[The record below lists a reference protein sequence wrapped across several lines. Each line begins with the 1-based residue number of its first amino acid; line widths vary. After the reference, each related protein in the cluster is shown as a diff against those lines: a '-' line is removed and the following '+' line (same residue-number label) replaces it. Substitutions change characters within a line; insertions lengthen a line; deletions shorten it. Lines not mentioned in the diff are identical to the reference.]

1 MNVLDKVIEAIS
13 PETALKRSFAR
24 HKLQVLNG
32 SGYGYGNYGANSNRK
47 QQKGWFWH
55 SRSPKEDMDDNHDEL
70 MQKCRDTY
78 YGAPIAT
85 SALKTTRTNVVG
97 SGLKARPNIDAEF
110 LGLSEEEAANWERN
124 TIREWN
130 LWADSTSCDL
140 ERLNNFYELQQLVF
154 LSWIMNGDVFALL
167 PFNKRPNMPYDLRIQ
182 LIEADRVCNPMSYT
196 FDKDKVVEGV
206 ERNEQ
211 GEIIAYHICNVRFW
225 HSRSPKED
233 MDDNH
238 DELMQKCRDTYYGAP
253 IATSALKTT
262 RTNVVGSGLKA
273 RPNIDAEFLGL
284 SEEEAANWERNTIR
298 EWNLWA
304 DSTSCDLERLNN
316 FYELQQL
323 VFLSWIMNGDV
334 FALLPFN
341 KRPNMPYDLRIQLI
355 EADRVCNP
363 MSYTFDKDKVVEGV
377 ERNEQGEIIAYHI
390 CNVHPKGFYTKDK
403 TWKKVLAYGPKTGR
417 RNVLH
422 CMMQERI
429 GQNRGV
435 PLLAPVI
442 EAIKQLG
449 RYTDAELMAAVVSG
463 MFAVFIETP
472 TPENKIGELGSE
484 SDEEDEINEMSL
496 APGAILAL
504 NEGERANIANPGR
517 PNTAFDGF
525 VSSLCRQIGSAIEIP
540 PELLLKQF
548 TNNYSASRGAL
559 LEAWKTFRMYR
570 AWLSNDFCS
579 AIEIPPELLLK
590 QFTNNYSASRG
601 ALLEAWKT
609 FRMYRAWLSND
620 FCQPAYE
627 EWLAEGV
634 AKGRI
639 HAPGFFQNP
648 LIRKAYS
655 NCAWSGP
662 SAGQLDPVKEAN
674 AAKIRVEEG
683 FSTRQQETI
692 EMNGGD
698 FFENNRQRIREETV
712 RRELPNLQKAAI
724 IVKEEGEEGEA
735 D

>member
-140 ERLNNFYELQQLVF
+140 ERLNNFYELQQLAF

-182 LIEADRVCNPMSYT
+182 LVEADRVCNPMSYT
-196 FDKDKVVEGV
+196 FDTDKVVEGV

-211 GEIIAYHICNVRFW
+211 GEIV
-225 HSRSPKED
+225 
-233 MDDNH
+233 
-238 DELMQKCRDTYYGAP
+238 
-253 IATSALKTT
+253 
-262 RTNVVGSGLKA
+262 
-273 RPNIDAEFLGL
+273 
-284 SEEEAANWERNTIR
+284 
-298 EWNLWA
+298 
-304 DSTSCDLERLNN
+304 
-316 FYELQQL
+316 
-323 VFLSWIMNGDV
+323 
-334 FALLPFN
+334 
-341 KRPNMPYDLRIQLI
+341 
-355 EADRVCNP
+355 
-363 MSYTFDKDKVVEGV
+363 
-377 ERNEQGEIIAYHI
+377 AYHI

-570 AWLSNDFCS
+570 AWLSNDFC
-579 AIEIPPELLLK
+579 
-590 QFTNNYSASRG
+590 
-601 ALLEAWKT
+601 
-609 FRMYRAWLSND
+609 
-620 FCQPAYE
+620 QPVYE

-648 LIRKAYS
+648 MIRKAYS
-655 NCAWSGP
+655 SCAWSGP

-712 RRELPNLQKAAI
+712 RRELPNFQKASI
-724 IVKEEGEEGEA
+724 IVKEEGEESEA

>member
-13 PETALKRSFAR
+13 PETALKRSFAP

-97 SGLKARPNIDAEF
+97 SGLKPRPNIDAEF

-140 ERLNNFYELQQLVF
+140 ERLNNFYELQQLAF

-182 LIEADRVCNPMSYT
+182 LVEADRVCNPMSYA
-196 FDKDKVVEGV
+196 FDTDKVVEGV

-211 GEIIAYHICNVRFW
+211 GEIV
-225 HSRSPKED
+225 
-233 MDDNH
+233 
-238 DELMQKCRDTYYGAP
+238 
-253 IATSALKTT
+253 
-262 RTNVVGSGLKA
+262 
-273 RPNIDAEFLGL
+273 
-284 SEEEAANWERNTIR
+284 
-298 EWNLWA
+298 
-304 DSTSCDLERLNN
+304 
-316 FYELQQL
+316 
-323 VFLSWIMNGDV
+323 
-334 FALLPFN
+334 
-341 KRPNMPYDLRIQLI
+341 
-355 EADRVCNP
+355 
-363 MSYTFDKDKVVEGV
+363 
-377 ERNEQGEIIAYHI
+377 AYHI

-570 AWLSNDFCS
+570 AWLSNDFC
-579 AIEIPPELLLK
+579 
-590 QFTNNYSASRG
+590 
-601 ALLEAWKT
+601 
-609 FRMYRAWLSND
+609 
-620 FCQPAYE
+620 QPIYE

-655 NCAWSGP
+655 SCAWSGP

-712 RRELPNLQKAAI
+712 RRELPNFQKASI
-724 IVKEEGEEGEA
+724 IVKEEGEESEA

>member
-1 MNVLDKVIEAIS
+1 MNVFDKVIEAIS
-13 PETALKRSFAR
+13 PEIALKRSFAR

-140 ERLNNFYELQQLVF
+140 ERLNNFYELQQLAF

-182 LIEADRVCNPMSYT
+182 LVEADRVCNPMSYA
-196 FDKDKVVEGV
+196 FD
-206 ERNEQ
+206 
-211 GEIIAYHICNVRFW
+211 
-225 HSRSPKED
+225 
-233 MDDNH
+233 M
-238 DELMQKCRDTYYGAP
+238 
-253 IATSALKTT
+253 
-262 RTNVVGSGLKA
+262 
-273 RPNIDAEFLGL
+273 
-284 SEEEAANWERNTIR
+284 
-298 EWNLWA
+298 
-304 DSTSCDLERLNN
+304 
-316 FYELQQL
+316 
-323 VFLSWIMNGDV
+323 
-334 FALLPFN
+334 
-341 KRPNMPYDLRIQLI
+341 
-355 EADRVCNP
+355 
-363 MSYTFDKDKVVEGV
+363 DKVVEGV

-390 CNVHPKGFYTKDK
+390 CNVHPKGFYTKNK
-403 TWKKVLAYGPKTGR
+403 TWERVLAYGARTGR

-429 GQNRGV
+429 GQNRGI

-472 TPENKIGELGSE
+472 TPESKIGELGGE
-484 SDEEDEINEMSL
+484 SDDEDEINEMSL

-504 NEGERANIANPGR
+504 NEGEKANIANPGR

-525 VSSLCRQIGSAIEIP
+525 VSSLCRQIGSA
-540 PELLLKQF
+540 L
-548 TNNYSASRGAL
+548 
-559 LEAWKTFRMYR
+559 
-570 AWLSNDFCS
+570 
-579 AIEIPPELLLK
+579 EIPPELLLK

-620 FCQPAYE
+620 FCQPVYE

-639 HAPGFFQNP
+639 YAPGFFQNP

-655 NCAWSGP
+655 SCSWSGP
-662 SAGQLDPVKEAN
+662 APGQLDPVREAN

-712 RRELPNLQKAAI
+712 RRALPNLQNAAI

>member
-140 ERLNNFYELQQLVF
+140 ERLNNFYELQQLAF

-182 LIEADRVCNPMSYT
+182 LVEADRVCNPMSYT
-196 FDKDKVVEGV
+196 FDTDKVVEGV

-211 GEIIAYHICNVRFW
+211 GEIV
-225 HSRSPKED
+225 
-233 MDDNH
+233 
-238 DELMQKCRDTYYGAP
+238 
-253 IATSALKTT
+253 
-262 RTNVVGSGLKA
+262 
-273 RPNIDAEFLGL
+273 
-284 SEEEAANWERNTIR
+284 
-298 EWNLWA
+298 
-304 DSTSCDLERLNN
+304 
-316 FYELQQL
+316 
-323 VFLSWIMNGDV
+323 
-334 FALLPFN
+334 
-341 KRPNMPYDLRIQLI
+341 
-355 EADRVCNP
+355 
-363 MSYTFDKDKVVEGV
+363 
-377 ERNEQGEIIAYHI
+377 AYHI

-403 TWKKVLAYGPKTGR
+403 TWKKVLAYGSKTGR

-570 AWLSNDFCS
+570 AWLSNDFC
-579 AIEIPPELLLK
+579 
-590 QFTNNYSASRG
+590 
-601 ALLEAWKT
+601 
-609 FRMYRAWLSND
+609 
-620 FCQPAYE
+620 QPVYE

-648 LIRKAYS
+648 MIRKAYS
-655 NCAWSGP
+655 SCAWSGP

-712 RRELPNLQKAAI
+712 RRELPNFQKASI
-724 IVKEEGEEGEA
+724 IVKEEGEESEA